1 METLKLKVNERIL
14 KRFMEMLNEFNAE
27 DLQIIVEETDDVKR
41 LKERF
46 EELNLKDAKFIS
58 LEELDANLEKTI
70 SKYEN

>member
-14 KRFMEMLNEFNAE
+14 KKILEMLNEFNSE
-27 DLQIIVEETDDVKR
+27 DLQIIVEENEDIRR
-41 LKERF
+41 LRERF
-46 EELNLKDAKFIS
+46 SELNLKDPRFIS